1 MNPESNRKKLTET
14 YPPFTIGLKTGPK
27 EWGSAKWKK
36 TRFSA
41 AKQRMPVRAG
51 NCDRRGAETGRTNLG
66 PAGAGL
72 AGARRVGESSANV
85 LCGVRLSPG
94 TRPSLRSPHAG
105 YFLAGSC

>member
-1 MNPESNRKKLTET
+1 MKPESKRKKLTEI
-14 YPPFTIGLKTGPK
+14 YPPFTIGPMIGPN

-51 NCDRRGAETGRTNLG
+51 NCVRRGAETGRTNIG
-66 PAGAGL
+66 PAGTDL
-72 AGARRVGESSANV
+72 AGARRVEGNSATV

-94 TRPSLRSPHAG
+94 SRPSLRSPLAG
-105 YFLAGSC
+105 YFPA